1 MSFAN
6 AGNFKYTLC
15 KRRTEMRQNSNRRA
29 YLLIAAIAI
38 GIALLLLLLPHA
50 NAGHA
55 PVYLILLPIV
65 FIGLLPFTQ
74 WLSRAIHAMR
84 AQTRGTRTARFFPK
98 TTTPLAQLEQNP
110 SRCTRKESAR

>member
-74 WLSRAIHAMR
+74 WLSRAQFMRCALRREEPELHA
-84 AQTRGTRTARFFPK
+84 FFQRPP
-98 TTTPLAQLEQNP
+98 PLLL
-110 SRCTRKESAR
+110 S

>member
-65 FIGLLPFTQ
+65 FIGLLPLTQ
-74 WLSRAIHAMR
+74 WLSRAQFMRCALRPEEPEPHASFQR
-84 AQTRGTRTARFFPK
+84 PP
-98 TTTPLAQLEQNP
+98 PLLL
-110 SRCTRKESAR
+110 S